1 MKHIKRFNESGTS
14 NLSFNDK
21 YSKSFNES
29 NSSVRLIDKDQTTY
43 DFISSYLNVIS
54 YDDYITN
61 QNLYQVGYFINDEL
75 VGLRIFRML
84 DGKIHLNY
92 SAVSEDYRGG
102 GLNVEMFKKIEEIG
116 RSNGVSLITSNVR
129 ESNVSSLKSLLKCGF
144 NINDRVDLRY
154 PDGERKLA
162 LYKRL

>member
-1 MKHIKRFNESGTS
+1 MKHLKR
-14 NLSFNDK
+14 
-21 YSKSFNES
+21 FNES
-29 NSSVRLIDKDQTTY
+29 NSSVRLLDKDQTTY
-43 DFISSYLNVIS
+43 DFISSYLDVIS
-54 YDDYITN
+54 YRDYITN

-92 SAVSEDYRGG
+92 SAVSDKFRGSG
-102 GLNVEMFKKIEEIG
+102 INSIMYLEIEKIG

-144 NINDRVDLRY
+144 SINDRVDLRY
-154 PDGERKLA
+154 PDGERKIA

>member
-1 MKHIKRFNESGTS
+1 MKY
-14 NLSFNDK
+14 L
-21 YSKSFNES
+21 KSFNES

-54 YDDYITN
+54 YDDYIVN
-61 QNLYQVGYFINDEL
+61 DNLYQVGCFINDEL

-92 SAVSEDYRGG
+92 SVVSEDYRGG

-144 NINDRVDLRY
+144 SINDRVDLMY
-154 PDGERKLA
+154 PDGERKIA

>member
-1 MKHIKRFNESGTS
+1 MKY
-14 NLSFNDK
+14 L
-21 YSKSFNES
+21 KSFNES

-54 YDDYITN
+54 YDDYIVN
-61 QNLYQVGYFINDEL
+61 DNLYQVGCFINDEL

-92 SAVSEDYRGG
+92 SAVSDKFRGSG
-102 GLNVEMFKKIEEIG
+102 INSIMYLEIEKIG

-144 NINDRVDLRY
+144 SINDRVDLMY
-154 PDGERKLA
+154 PDGERKIA

>member
-1 MKHIKRFNESGTS
+1 MKY
-14 NLSFNDK
+14 L
-21 YSKSFNES
+21 KSFNES

-54 YDDYITN
+54 YDDYIVN
-61 QNLYQVGYFINDEL
+61 DNLYQVGYFINDEL

-92 SAVSEDYRGG
+92 SVVSEDYRGG

-116 RSNGVSLITSNVR
+116 RSNVVSLITSNVR

-144 NINDRVDLRY
+144 SINDRVDLRY
-154 PDGERKLA
+154 PDGERKIA

>member
-1 MKHIKRFNESGTS
+1 MKY
-14 NLSFNDK
+14 L
-21 YSKSFNES
+21 KSFNES
-29 NSSVRLIDKDQTTY
+29 NTSVRLIDKDQTTY

-92 SAVSEDYRGG
+92 SAVSEEFRGSEINSIMY
-102 GLNVEMFKKIEEIG
+102 LEIEKIG

-154 PDGERKLA
+154 PDGERKIA

>member
-1 MKHIKRFNESGTS
+1 MKYLKR
-14 NLSFNDK
+14 
-21 YSKSFNES
+21 FNES
-29 NSSVRLIDKDQTTY
+29 NSSVRLLDKDQTTY
-43 DFISSYLNVIS
+43 DFISSYLDVIS
-54 YDDYITN
+54 YRDYITN

-92 SAVSEDYRGG
+92 SAVSDKFRGSG
-102 GLNVEMFKKIEEIG
+102 INSIMYLEIEKIG

-144 NINDRVDLRY
+144 SINDRVDLRY
-154 PDGERKLA
+154 PDGERKIA

>member
-1 MKHIKRFNESGTS
+1 MKY
-14 NLSFNDK
+14 L
-21 YSKSFNES
+21 KSFNES

-75 VGLRIFRML
+75 VGLRIFRMK

-102 GLNVEMFKKIEEIG
+102 GLNVEMFKKIEDIG

-129 ESNVSSLKSLLKCGF
+129 EINVSSLKSLLKCGF

-154 PDGERKLA
+154 PDGERKIA

>member
-1 MKHIKRFNESGTS
+1 MKYLKR
-14 NLSFNDK
+14 
-21 YSKSFNES
+21 FNES
-29 NSSVRLIDKDQTTY
+29 NSSVRLLDKDQTTY
-43 DFISSYLNVIS
+43 DFISSYLDVIS
-54 YDDYITN
+54 YRDYITN

-92 SAVSEDYRGG
+92 SAVSDKFRGSG
-102 GLNVEMFKKIEEIG
+102 INSIMYLEIEKIG

-144 NINDRVDLRY
+144 SINDRVDLRY
-154 PDGERKLA
+154 PDGERKIS

>member
-1 MKHIKRFNESGTS
+1 MKY
-14 NLSFNDK
+14 L
-21 YSKSFNES
+21 KSFNES
-29 NSSVRLIDKDQTTY
+29 NSLVRLIDKDQTTY

-54 YDDYITN
+54 YRDYITN
-61 QNLYQVGYFINDEL
+61 QNLYQVGCFINDEL

-116 RSNGVSLITSNVR
+116 RSNGVNMITSNVR

-144 NINDRVDLRY
+144 SINDRVDLRY
-154 PDGERKLA
+154 PDGERKIA
-162 LYKRL
+162 LYKKL

>member
-1 MKHIKRFNESGTS
+1 MKYLKR
-14 NLSFNDK
+14 
-21 YSKSFNES
+21 FNES
-29 NSSVRLIDKDQTTY
+29 NSSVRLLDKDQTTY
-43 DFISSYLNVIS
+43 DFISSYLDVIS
-54 YDDYITN
+54 YRDYITN

-92 SAVSEDYRGG
+92 SAVSDKFRGSG
-102 GLNVEMFKKIEEIG
+102 INSIMYLEIEKIG
-116 RSNGVSLITSNVR
+116 RYNGVSLITSNVR

-144 NINDRVDLRY
+144 SINDRVDLRY
-154 PDGERKLA
+154 PDGERKIA

>member
-1 MKHIKRFNESGTS
+1 MKYLKR
-14 NLSFNDK
+14 
-21 YSKSFNES
+21 FNES

-43 DFISSYLNVIS
+43 DFISSYLDVIS
-54 YDDYITN
+54 YRDYITN
-61 QNLYQVGYFINDEL
+61 QNLYQVGYFVNDEL

-92 SAVSEDYRGG
+92 SAVSDKFRGSG
-102 GLNVEMFKKIEEIG
+102 INSIMYLEIEKIG

-144 NINDRVDLRY
+144 SINDRVDLRY
-154 PDGERKLA
+154 PDGERKIA

>member
-1 MKHIKRFNESGTS
+1 MKY
-14 NLSFNDK
+14 L
-21 YSKSFNES
+21 KSFNES

-92 SAVSEDYRGG
+92 SAVSDK
-102 GLNVEMFKKIEEIG
+102 FKGSGINSIMYLEIEEIG

-144 NINDRVDLRY
+144 SINDRVDLRY
-154 PDGERKLA
+154 PDGERKIA
-162 LYKRL
+162 LFKRL